1 MRRAIGWM
9 ARHGVAANLLMVLI
23 ILAGFVSL
31 ISLPQETFPEISLD
45 TIQVQVQ
52 YPGASPDEVEQAIV
66 RRVEERITG
75 IQGVDRVTSAA
86 SENVGIVLAELSLGT
101 DQSKTLD
108 EIKSAIDR
116 ITSFPV
122 DAEEPEVVA
131 LTAEGRVMEI
141 AIFGDAPER
150 TLKEIANRVKD
161 DLTSLP
167 TISLVRVSGVR
178 QYEISIE
185 VSKEA
190 LRAHGLTLDEV
201 AAAVRRGSLDLPG
214 GSVETDREE
223 ILVHIRGQNYTRADF
238 ADVVVRANVDG
249 SMLRLSDIADIQDGF
264 EHVDLINA
272 YNGQPTAF
280 VQVLRTGDERV
291 LDISDEV
298 NRYLEEELAGALP
311 RGVDYSI
318 WRSEASY
325 LQSRIDLLIKNGR
338 LGLILVLIALALF
351 LDLRL
356 AFWTAVGIF
365 LSFAGVFAVMAW
377 AGISINMMAL
387 FGFILA
393 IGIVVDDAIVVGENI
408 FAEREKGTRA
418 LRAAIKGTRRVSVPV
433 IFAVLTTVAAFT
445 PLLFVPGSLGKFLYV
460 IPAIVISVLLLSL
473 VEVLFIL
480 PYHLSHLPAPGS
492 DRGKGGLLGPVYR
505 LQALVQTNLQ
515 RFVDGPLER
524 SVRFAVRRP
533 GLTVL
538 GAVSSLMIVGG
549 LVAGRHLR
557 FSLLPV
563 IEGEEVV
570 AYIEMAEGTTS
581 ERTLEVASYVEGQGY
596 AAIAALEAEMP
607 EDEPPLVEA
616 TFTSVGQRPSQ
627 AGGPDMAAEASFV
640 RSNIAEVSLR
650 LSDPEIRSLPAIEV
664 ERAWRERVGPVAGA
678 RELTFSS
685 ILIDLGSPV
694 QVELSHPDTAML
706 SAAVPE
712 LTGRLSRIAGVTE
725 VRDDRGRGK
734 RELELELKPAARTLG
749 ITLDDLARQVRGA
762 FFGNEVYR
770 LQRGRD
776 EVRVYVRLPESERNT
791 LADLQDYRIRTP
803 TGGEAPL
810 SEVADASFGIAS
822 STINRIDGRRIVT
835 VTADVDAA
843 VITGQEVNTEITS
856 AILPELQARYP
867 GLRYGFGGE
876 QRQQTLAFEGMARGF
891 LLALLAI
898 YALLA
903 IPFRSYVQP
912 LVVMASIP
920 LGLVGAA
927 IGHLIMGLDLGMLS
941 MFGLVGLSG
950 VVVNDSLVLIDFI
963 NERHRAGLPMSEAIV
978 QGAKVRFRPIMLT
991 SVTTFLGVSPII
1003 LERSTQAQFLSPMA
1017 VSLGFGI
1024 LFATFI
1030 IMLAV
1035 PALAMMN
1042 HTLTQRVKRRLGRG
1056 RGPEPELG
1064 LAGGGLEPASPV
1076 RT

>member
-1 MRRAIGWM
+1 MRGAIAWM
-9 ARHGVAANLLMVLI
+9 ANHGVAANLLMVLI
-23 ILAGFVSL
+23 IVAGLVSL
-31 ISLPQETFPEISLD
+31 ANLPQETFPEISLD
-45 TIQVQVQ
+45 TIQIRVQ

-66 RRVEERITG
+66 QRIEERISG
-75 IQGVDRVTSAA
+75 IQGIDRITGAA
-86 SENVGIVLAELSLGT
+86 SQNVGVVMAELALGT
-101 DQSKTLD
+101 DQSRTLD
-108 EIKSAIDR
+108 DIKSAVDR
-116 ITSFPV
+116 ITSFPL

-131 LTAEGRVMEI
+131 LTAESGVVDI

-185 VSKEA
+185 VSKDA

-201 AAAVRRGSLDLPG
+201 SAAVRRGSLDLPG

-223 ILVHIRGQNYTRADF
+223 ILVHIRGQNYTRSDF
-238 ADVVVRANVDG
+238 ADIIVRANVDG
-249 SMLRLSDIADIQDGF
+249 SMLRLDDIADIRDGF
-264 EHVDLINA
+264 EHNDLINA
-272 YNGQPTAF
+272 YNGEPTAF
-280 VQVLRTGDERV
+280 VKVMRTGDERV
-291 LDISDEV
+291 LEIVDVVE
-298 NRYLEEELAGALP
+298 RYLEDELAGSLP
-311 RGVDYSI
+311 RGVEYSI
-318 WRSEASY
+318 WRSEAEY

-338 LGLILVLIALALF
+338 LGLILVLVALALF

-356 AFWTAVGIF
+356 AFWTAVGIG
-365 LSFAGVFAVMAW
+365 LSFAGVFAVMA
-377 AGISINMMAL
+377 AFGISINMMAL

-408 FAEREKGTRA
+408 FAQREKGTPG
-418 LRAAIKGTRRVSVPV
+418 LRAAIRGTRRVSVPV

-460 IPAIVISVLLLSL
+460 IPAIVIAVLLLSL

-480 PYHLSHLPAPGS
+480 PYHLSHLPAPGAGVG
-492 DRGKGGLLGPVYR
+492 RKGLLGPVYR
-505 LQALVQTNLQ
+505 LQALVQRQLQ
-515 RFVDGPLER
+515 RFIDGPLER

-538 GAVSSLMIVGG
+538 GAVSSLLLVAG

-570 AYIEMAEGTTS
+570 AYIEMTDGTTS
-581 ERTLEVASYVEGQGY
+581 ERTLEVASYVEREGY
-596 AAIAALEAEMP
+596 AAVAELEAALP

-616 TFTSVGQRPSQ
+616 TFTSVGERPSM
-627 AGGPDMAAEASFV
+627 AGGPGMSAEASFIQ
-640 RSNIAEVSLR
+640 SNIAEVSLR
-650 LSDPEIRSLPAIEV
+650 LSDPEIRSVPAIEL
-664 ERAWRERVGPVAGA
+664 ERAWRERVGPVAGT

-706 SAAVPE
+706 NAAVPE
-712 LTGRLSRIAGVTE
+712 LVSSLTRIAGVTE
-725 VRDDRGRGK
+725 VRDDQSRGK

-749 ITLDDLARQVRGA
+749 ITLDDLARQVRAA

-776 EVRVYVRLPESERNT
+776 EVRVYVRLPDSERNT
-791 LADLQDYRIRTP
+791 LADLRDYRIRTP

-810 SEVADASFGIAS
+810 SQVADASFGVAS

-856 AILPELQARYP
+856 SILPELQTRFP

-876 QRQQTLAFEGMARGF
+876 QRQQTLAFEGLARGF
-891 LLALLAI
+891 VLALLAI

-903 IPFRSYVQP
+903 IPFRSYLQP
-912 LVVMASIP
+912 LVIMASIP

-927 IGHLIMGLDLGMLS
+927 IGHLIMGLDIGMLS
-941 MFGLVGLSG
+941 MFGIVGLSG

-963 NERHRAGLPMSEAIV
+963 NERQRAGLPMAEAIV

-1042 HTLTQRVKRRLGRG
+1042 HTLTLRVQRAFGRG
-1056 RGPEPELG
+1056 GSREPELG
-1064 LAGGGLEPASPV
+1064 LAAGGLEPPPPL
-1076 RT
+1076 RP